1 MSKDLTQLRKEAH
14 LSRFQLAQKLE
25 VTPGSIYN
33 WEKGIRE
40 PSANAIYRM
49 AKVFQTSTDAIFLAL
64 HTTKVVNQKLKN
76 YIRAN

>member
-33 WEKGIRE
+33 WEHGVAE
-40 PSANAIYRM
+40 PSANAVYKM
-49 AKVFQTSTDAIFLAL
+49 AKVFRTSTDAIFLAL
-64 HTTKVVNQKLKN
+64 YTTKVVN
-76 YIRAN
+76 